1 MTSGTTWGHAH
12 QLFVKSGKINI
23 TTVQFMPAVITP
35 EHCRPCICRSL
46 HHFSCFSGPN
56 QAPDTA
62 RRGTANL
69 NISSAAEVKMADNVA
84 GLVKDLSLQEDPNV
98 RNTT

>member
-1 MTSGTTWGHAH
+1 MTD
-12 QLFVKSGKINI
+12 LI
-23 TTVQFMPAVITP
+23 TVRTP
-35 EHCRPCICRSL
+35 EHCRPCICRSYD
-46 HHFSCFSGPN
+46 HFSCCSWPN
-56 QAPDTA
+56 QAPDKA